1 MRNASCFLCLLL
13 TLLTAPIFAQNKDPQ
28 FLLDEQLAGKAFQSQ
43 DFEQA
48 KVLYQQLYEKK
59 KQSHHFNQY
68 VECLFRLGDFDTA
81 EKELK
86 SFIKKNP
93 TIGKARIDLI
103 YAYMSNDKKNKADE
117 LFNEILKNLPE
128 NKNQIVNISNMLRGR
143 LLNDY
148 AIAVLE
154 KGAKVNTE
162 GDPLYME
169 RGNLYQSMINYQ
181 QAFEYYFLELE
192 VHPNQYNIVK
202 NKLQTLLLYDVN
214 KSITDEMRIALLKKT
229 QELPDNEQF
238 AQLLMWFALQNED
251 YDIALAQ
258 CKSLDRRN
266 NDQDVHIINLA
277 QICLDNGQYELAKEA
292 FDHIINKGKINPY
305 YGNAV
310 IGTIKT
316 ENQLFKL
323 NPKTEVRNYERLSQ
337 KIQDAYTDVGTKEYP
352 DLVEIQA
359 DIMAYHLNQSEQAIS
374 LLQQAINQV
383 NNKIQ
388 QCQLKLKLADI
399 YLYND
404 EVWEATLLYSQVDK
418 SMKEEPLG
426 HEARFRNAQLR
437 YFIGEFTWAQTQLNV
452 LKAATSKLIA
462 NDAMSLSLII
472 GDNLENDTTGVELRR
487 LSRADFKIYQ
497 HKPNEAV
504 PVLDSICID
513 GNEISKPHA
522 LYRIAEIKE
531 KEQDYLLADSL
542 YLQIVSNFPD
552 SYMADDALMHAALLE
567 HHQLKNKEAA
577 KQHYELLIDQY
588 PTSLY
593 TAQAKK
599 NYRKL

>member
-43 DFEQA
+43 NFEQA

-192 VHPNQYNIVK
+192 VHPDQYNIVK

-497 HKPNEAV
+497 HKPNEAL

-531 KEQDYLLADSL
+531 KEQDYLFADSL

-567 HHQLKNKEAA
+567 HHQLKDKEAA